1 MKYID
6 IADYVLALPIT
17 LIEAFGGLL
26 VIVAAILGI
35 VGLWLC
41 RALFSGMKDSR

>member
-1 MKYID
+1 MEYID

-17 LIEAFGGLL
+17 LIEAFGGVL

-41 RALFSGMKDSR
+41 RSLFAGMSDR